1 MKQAALVFTFLLLPA
16 GSFAAQPAVTPAT
29 GPAKPAA
36 AQAKAAAPAKPA
48 ADKPVLGRHNSNASI
63 TIDSDSFQADLN
75 GKTGTWNGNVIIT
88 QEDMKL
94 RANTVRMT
102 TVNDKADKILASGNV
117 VVDSP
122 KTGTVTGDNGV
133 YNVVPRTVV
142 MTGNVVMKKG
152 KDVMRGAQL
161 TVNLATGQA
170 VLGGGVKGQ
179 TPGNTQ
185 GNTRVQAV
193 FTPNSQ

>member
-1 MKQAALVFTFLLLPA
+1 MKQAAIALAFLLFPA
-16 GSFAAQPAVTPAT
+16 GSFAAQPAVAPVT
-29 GPAKPAA
+29 GPAKPA
-36 AQAKAAAPAKPA
+36 PAKPA
-48 ADKPVLGRHNSNASI
+48 AAPAADNKPILGQHNNNASI

-75 GKTGTWNGNVIIT
+75 GKTGTWSGNVVVVQDDT
-88 QEDMKL
+88 KM

-102 TVNDKADKILASGNV
+102 TVNGKADKIMASGNV

-133 YNVVPRTVV
+133 YNVVPRTVL

-161 TVNLATGQA
+161 TVNLVTGQA

-179 TPGNTQ
+179 VAGQAQT
-185 GNTRVQAV
+185 NTRVQAV

>member
-1 MKQAALVFTFLLLPA
+1 MKHAAIVL
-16 GSFAAQPAVTPAT
+16 AVLAFSAS
-29 GPAKPAA
+29 GH
-36 AQAKAAAPAKPA
+36 AAPAAKPIA
-48 ADKPVLGRHNSNASI
+48 GDSNAPINIS
-63 TIDSDSFQADLN
+63 SDSFQADLN
-75 GKTGTWNGNVIIT
+75 SKLGTWSGNVIVT
-88 QEDMKL
+88 QADMKL

-102 TVNDKADKILASGNV
+102 TVNGKADKVTATGNV

-122 KTGTVTGDNGV
+122 KSGIVTGETGV
-133 YNVVPRTVV
+133 YSVVPRTVV
-142 MTGNVVMKKG
+142 LTGNVVLKKG

-170 VLGGGVKGQ
+170 VLGGGVKSQ
-179 TPGNTQ
+179 AQ